1 MELMDILNVAIK
13 GGVSDIHLK
22 VGLPPLFRLD
32 GSLIPLKDGAR
43 LSPED
48 TARIAQSIMS
58 AEQQETFSRRH
69 EVDFAYVIQGLG
81 RFRVNVFMQ
90 RQFVGLVLR
99 IIPLK
104 VSTIGALYLPKV
116 IEKVAMEQRGLILVT
131 GATGSGK
138 STTLAAIIDHI
149 NTNRSAH
156 VLTVED
162 PIEYVYRDKR
172 SIINQRE
179 VVTDTSSFASGL
191 RAALR
196 QDPDVIMV
204 GEMRDHE
211 TIETALL
218 AAETGHLVL
227 STLHTVDAGETINR
241 IVMAFPP
248 HQQPQIRIQLA
259 SIIRAIICQRLV
271 PRADKRGRVAAMEIM
286 LNTGRVRELIENA
299 NRTRELT
306 DVIAKSHHQYEM
318 QTFDQSLFS
327 LVKQNLV
334 TYDEALKQATNPD
347 DFALRVSGISTS
359 DDWELGSPGG
369 SEAAGR
375 GAAN

>member
-1 MELMDILNVAIK
+1 MELIEILTVAVK
-13 GGVSDIHLK
+13 GAVSDIHLK

-43 LSPED
+43 LTPED
-48 TARIAQSIMS
+48 TARIAQSIMTS
-58 AEQQETFSRRH
+58 EQRELFNLKH
-69 EVDFAYVIQGLG
+69 EIDFAYVLQGLG

-90 RQFVGLVLR
+90 RQFIGLVLR

-104 VSTIGALYLPKV
+104 ISTISQLYLPKV
-116 IEKVAMEQRGLILVT
+116 VEKIAMEQRGLILVT

-138 STTLAAIIDHI
+138 STTLASMIDHI
-149 NTNRSAH
+149 NTNKSAH

-162 PIEYVYRDKR
+162 PIEFVYRDKR

-179 VVTDTSSFASGL
+179 VGSDTSTFATGL

-204 GEMRDHE
+204 GEMRDLE

-241 IVMAFPP
+241 IIGAFPP
-248 HQQPQIRIQLA
+248 HQQQQVRIQLA
-259 SIIRAIICQRLV
+259 SIVRAIICQRLV
-271 PRADKRGRVAAMEIM
+271 VRADKRGRVAAMEIM
-286 LNTGRVRELIENA
+286 LNTGRIRELIEDPM
-299 NRTRELT
+299 RTRELT
-306 DVIAKSHHQYEM
+306 DTIAQSHQQYEM
-318 QTFDQSLFS
+318 QTFDQSLYS
-327 LVKQNLV
+327 LLKQNLV
-334 TYDEALKQATNPD
+334 TYDEAFKQASNPD

-359 DDWELGSPGG
+359 DDWDAITVTG
-369 SEAAGR
+369 SESAGR
-375 GAAN
+375 GSQA

>member
-179 VVTDTSSFASGL
+179 VATDTSSFASGL

>member
-1 MELMDILNVAIK
+1 MELIEILTVAVK
-13 GGVSDIHLK
+13 GAVSDIHLK

-43 LSPED
+43 LTPED

-58 AEQQETFSRRH
+58 PEQREVFNQKH
-69 EVDFAYVIQGLG
+69 EIDFAYVLQGLG

-90 RQFVGLVLR
+90 RQFIGLVLR

-104 VSTIGALYLPKV
+104 ISTISQLYLPKV
-116 IEKVAMEQRGLILVT
+116 VEKIAMEQRGLILVT

-138 STTLAAIIDHI
+138 STTLASMIDHI
-149 NTNRSAH
+149 NSNKSAH

-162 PIEYVYRDKR
+162 PIEFVYRDKR

-179 VVTDTSSFASGL
+179 VGTDTSTFATGL

-204 GEMRDHE
+204 GEMRDLE

-241 IVMAFPP
+241 IIGAFPP
-248 HQQPQIRIQLA
+248 HQQQQIRIQLA
-259 SIIRAIICQRLV
+259 SIVRAIICQRLV
-271 PRADKRGRVAAMEIM
+271 VRADKRGRVAAMEIM
-286 LNTGRVRELIENA
+286 LNTGRIRELIEDPT
-299 NRTRELT
+299 RTRELT
-306 DVIAKSHHQYEM
+306 DTIAQSHQQYEM

-327 LVKQNLV
+327 LLKQNLV
-334 TYDEALKQATNPD
+334 TYDEAFKQASNPD

-359 DDWELGSPGG
+359 DDWDAITVTG
-369 SEAAGR
+369 SESSGR
-375 GAAN
+375 GSQP